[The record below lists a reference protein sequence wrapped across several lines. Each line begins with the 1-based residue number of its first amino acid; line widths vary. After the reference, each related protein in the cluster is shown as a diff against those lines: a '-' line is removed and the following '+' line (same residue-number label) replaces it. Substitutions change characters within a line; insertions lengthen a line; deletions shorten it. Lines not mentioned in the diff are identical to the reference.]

1 MTTFRFVSSFVF
13 TFVMAL
19 GVIPAQGQELGR
31 MWAFTPKMG
40 QGPAFEEA
48 LRGHMEFREAQGD
61 PWDWQIYQ
69 VVVGDNVGDYV
80 VASWEHTWEDF
91 DAYDAFSGGPVL
103 SAHFQATAGVLLED
117 MTTHISD
124 GSQGIK
130 NLPEDPNYEVNLVF
144 VTDFY
149 LMPGKQGAFNEA
161 LMKFDEAIK
170 GANMSFYYSSSV
182 LAVGG
187 SGPVYS
193 IAGLTS
199 NWAEFA
205 DPDPSM
211 EQVMMEKYGEEE
223 AMEIFTA
230 FSEAV
235 HHTESFVVRYRRD
248 LSSGGGM

>member
-1 MTTFRFVSSFVF
+1 MTRFRFVPFIVFV
-13 TFVMAL
+13 FVMAL
-19 GVIPAQGQELGR
+19 GMVPVQGQDLGR
-31 MWAFTPKMG
+31 MWTFTPKMG

-69 VVVGDNVGDYV
+69 VVVGDNVGDYIA
-80 VASWEHTWEDF
+80 ASWDHTWEDF
-91 DAYDAFSGGPVL
+91 DAYDAYEGAGIL
-103 SAHFQATAGVLLED
+103 SAHFQATAGATLED
-117 MTTHISD
+117 MTTVITD
-124 GSQGIK
+124 DSQGIEK
-130 NLPEDPNYEVNLVF
+130 LPEDPNYEVNLVF
-144 VTDFY
+144 VTNFY

-170 GANMSFYYSSSV
+170 EANVPFYYSSSV
-182 LAVGG
+182 PAAGG
-187 SGPVYS
+187 SGPLYT

-205 DPDPSM
+205 DPDPNM
-211 EQVMMEKYGEEE
+211 EQIMVEKYGEED
-223 AMEIFTA
+223 AVEIFNA
-230 FSEAV
+230 FGEAV